1 MTFEPEAFE
10 RCVNLVKKAPK
21 MWCSPYYSEP
31 HSKTCEVCNMDK
43 NLYDLVLE
51 HIDQELHGDKV
62 IEIPFTDISLTLK
75 ADKPEFGQEQRFWIE
90 VFERGTK
97 VAEIKRSPDG
107 SIKRY

>member
-1 MTFEPEAFE
+1 MTFEPEAFD
-10 RCVNLVKKAPK
+10 RCVELVKNSSK

-51 HIDQELHGDKV
+51 HIDNEKHGEKNID
-62 IEIPFTDISLTLK
+62 IPFTDISLTFR
-75 ADKPEFGQEQRFWIE
+75 AEKPEFGQEQQIWIE
-90 VFERGTK
+90 VFERGSK
-97 VAEIKRSPDG
+97 VAEIKRRPDG